1 MTSAATTSAATTS
14 EVTRFRRRLA
24 WIVVAAAVVRLL
36 HLATKW
42 NRPLQL
48 NDSVW
53 YSSMASGL
61 RHGEFFRHLVVEGD
75 PSAEHPPLAAILMT
89 PGSFLPNWV
98 QGQRLTTVV
107 AGVVGVGLI
116 GLLGR
121 RIGGARVG
129 LLAAAIA
136 AVYPNLWMNDGL
148 VMSESIAMAIV
159 VGALLML
166 HTLLQRP
173 SWPVA
178 AGAGALLGA
187 AALTRSELALLVP
200 LAAALVIAH
209 GRSRAAV
216 LRAGAVVGVAVV
228 VMAPWAAVNLARFER
243 PVLLT
248 TNDGTT
254 LLGSYCDDIFSGA
267 NKGGWSVFCV
277 FDAPDPGGDDSVRS
291 AAQRSIA
298 IGYARDHV
306 RDLPGVVVARVARAL
321 DLYGLD
327 DMVHGDVGEEKPR
340 VFIWVGIVGWWLLMV
355 PAAIGL
361 TLVRRRDRWLLALPL
376 LSGATAT
383 VLFYGGHRLRAPAEP
398 VVVILAAVTL
408 CKIWQR
414 YRPDA
419 DSDYDDSDNN
429 GTSEGSSA
437 DGGGDHAGHPVG
449 AGRAEVAGG

>member
-1 MTSAATTSAATTS
+1 MTDAIVVA
-14 EVTRFRRRLA
+14 ENDGRFRHRLA
-24 WIVVAAAVVRLL
+24 WVVVAAAAVRLV

-53 YSSMASGL
+53 YSSMAAGL
-61 RHGEFFRHLVVEGD
+61 RHGEFFRHLVVDGA
-75 PSAEHPPLAAILMT
+75 PSAEHPPLAAIMMT

-121 RIGGARVG
+121 RVGGVQVG
-129 LLAAAIA
+129 LVAAAIA

-148 VMSESIAMAIV
+148 VMSESIAITIV
-159 VGALLML
+159 LGALLML
-166 HTLLQRP
+166 GTLLQRP

-187 AALTRSELALLVP
+187 AALTRSELVMLVP

-209 GRSRAAV
+209 GRSRT
-216 LRAGAVVGVAVV
+216 AVVRGGVVIGIAVA
-228 VMAPWAAVNLARFER
+228 VMAPWAVINLARFER

-291 AAQRSIA
+291 AAQRSMA
-298 IGYARDHV
+298 FTYARSHLG
-306 RDLPGVVVARVARAL
+306 DLPGVVVARVARTL

-340 VFIWVGIVGWWLLMV
+340 VFVWAGIIGWWLLMV
-355 PAAIGL
+355 PGVVGF
-361 TLVRRRDRWLLALPL
+361 TLVGRRDRWLLALPL
-376 LSGATAT
+376 LSSATAT

-398 VVVILAAVTL
+398 TVVILAAVAL
-408 CKIWQR
+408 CALWQR
-414 YRPDA
+414 SRRGTNA
-419 DSDYDDSDNN
+419 DGAHAN
-429 GTSEGSSA
+429 GSA
-437 DGGGDHAGHPVG
+437 DDGGDHAGNSVR
-449 AGRAEVAGG
+449 ADRAEIVVR